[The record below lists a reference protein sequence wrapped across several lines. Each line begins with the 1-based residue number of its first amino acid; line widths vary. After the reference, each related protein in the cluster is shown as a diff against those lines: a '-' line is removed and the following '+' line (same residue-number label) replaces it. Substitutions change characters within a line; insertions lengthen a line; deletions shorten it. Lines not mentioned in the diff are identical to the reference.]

1 MAQARGFRQ
10 LPQAVCFSRAEEPVH
25 LSCSPIRA
33 PHYALAPAWALEG
46 IEEAFG
52 GGWIKAGA
60 EISRTVQIELR
71 MLGWGVRGVAGRV
84 EGTRFFKVRELQ

>member
-1 MAQARGFRQ
+1 MPWPLHGPWKELRR
-10 LPQAVCFSRAEEPVH
+10 P
-25 LSCSPIRA
+25 
-33 PHYALAPAWALEG
+33 LEG
-46 IEEAFG
+46 AG
-52 GGWIKAGA
+52 LKLGA